1 MKWLIVLLF
10 ISLGFIFIVLEVLVT
25 PGLIMGIIGAGL
37 MIAGIVMSYAYYS
50 TAVATA
56 ITIGSVLVTLIFFI
70 AAWKM
75 GAWKALMQRSTIDSK
90 DVQVKTF
97 NLAVGME
104 GITESILRPTGTAV
118 FGGTRADVMSDG
130 AFIQSN
136 TKIRIAK
143 IQDNKI
149 IVKPI

>member
-10 ISLGFIFIVLEVLVT
+10 ISIGFIFLVLEVLVT
-25 PGLIMGIIGAGL
+25 PGLIMGILGVGL
-37 MIAGIVMSYAYYS
+37 MVAGIVMSFSYYS
-50 TAVATA
+50 TGVAMA
-56 ITIGSVLVTLIFFI
+56 ITIGSMLATIVFFVV
-70 AAWKM
+70 AWKM
-75 GAWKALMQRSTIDSK
+75 GVWKMFMQQHTIDSK

-104 GITESILRPTGTAV
+104 GVTESILRPTGTAV

-136 TKIRIAK
+136 TKVRIAK
-143 IQDNKI
+143 IQDNNI